1 MTDTCP
7 SLDELRSFLNPTGS
21 GPDQTALMDHYLQCQ
36 TCLEKLDE
44 LARQM
49 ARPVAGTG
57 SEAPASGPGATRGI
71 PGMILDMIKAAGTES
86 DAWLIGDYRVIRKIK
101 SGGMG
106 SVYECSDMRLNRR
119 VAVKSIHDDDFS
131 AETFERFR
139 REAEIQAALKHPNI
153 VSILEFGQW
162 RGWPFIAM
170 EFVSGQSLAEK
181 IKGSTLLP
189 ATAASLVAK
198 LARAVSYAHEQ
209 GVLHRDLKPSNILID
224 DAPTSGDSLTPR
236 PGPYHWQPKIID
248 FGLSKWLT
256 VHSTLSR
263 AGGLLG
269 TPGYMAPEQTDP
281 NHAEIST
288 GVDIYALGVILY
300 ESLVGQL
307 PFRGESVEAT
317 IQQIREAQPPG
328 LRSLNPGVPR
338 DLEVICLKCL
348 QKEPSKRYANA
359 LELAA
364 DLERFLAGK
373 PILARPAGRLEK
385 AWLWCRR
392 NRPLAAALGLSALL
406 AAGLVVGSIWFGV
419 RQAELRQKA
428 EYAERLA
435 NQERERIGEL
445 FSKESRMLFGVT
457 QSLAAPEILALN
469 SPQIE
474 QLRYNILLFYAEM
487 KELFANDKKLG
498 RAYPEIELDLLYHL
512 AAVYERLGDREKM
525 AATFEEMLAMTA
537 EVGELKPIMWL
548 RRITAAN
555 SCGIFY
561 ATTQREDQAE
571 TIWHATWESRKTV
584 PSTLLE
590 QDPRISDSFLMVA
603 GNLCGLYK
611 SRGKTGLADTLT
623 QEINSMKLK
632 PY

>member
-1 MTDTCP
+1 M
-7 SLDELRSFLNPTGS
+7 N
-21 GPDQTALMDHYLQCQ
+21 
-36 TCLEKLDE
+36 
-44 LARQM
+44 
-49 ARPVAGTG
+49 
-57 SEAPASGPGATRGI
+57 
-71 PGMILDMIKAAGTES
+71 
-86 DAWLIGDYRVIRKIK
+86 
-101 SGGMG
+101 
-106 SVYECSDMRLNRR
+106 
-119 VAVKSIHDDDFS
+119 
-131 AETFERFR
+131 
-139 REAEIQAALKHPNI
+139 
-153 VSILEFGQW
+153 
-162 RGWPFIAM
+162 WPF
-170 EFVSGQSLAEK
+170 
-181 IKGSTLLP
+181 
-189 ATAASLVAK
+189 
-198 LARAVSYAHEQ
+198 RW
-209 GVLHRDLKPSNILID
+209 
-224 DAPTSGDSLTPR
+224 

-269 TPGYMAPEQTDP
+269 TPGYMAPEQTYP
-281 NHAEIST
+281 NHPEIGT

-328 LRSLNPGVPR
+328 LRSLNPGIPR

-348 QKEPSKRYANA
+348 QKEPAKRYASA

-373 PILARPAGRLEK
+373 SILARPAGRLEK

-406 AAGLVVGSIWFGV
+406 AAGLVVGSIWFGI
-419 RQAELRQKA
+419 RQAELRHKA
-428 EYAERLA
+428 EVAERLA

-474 QLRYNILLFYAEM
+474 QLRFNILLFYAEM

-561 ATTQREDQAE
+561 ATNKREDQAE
-571 TIWHATWESRKTV
+571 TIWHATWESRKTIS
-584 PSTLLE
+584 STLLE
-590 QDPRISDSFLMVA
+590 QDSRIRDSFLMVA

-623 QEINSMKLK
+623 QEINDMKLK
-632 PY
+632 TTQP